1 MANTTGK
8 KFGGRTKGTP
18 NKCTSKTKEL
28 LSDLIMGQTDRIQE
42 ALDEVFECNKKEYL
56 NVMIRLIPY
65 VMPKATEV
73 ESEEAENGRK
83 LYELVWR
90 FCLNHFYLAS
100 NSCST
105 NDLVQSLPHATLP
118 FWVVHPP
125 FLLH

>member
-1 MANTTGK
+1 MANTTGQ

-65 VMPKATEV
+65 VIPKATEAPMN
-73 ESEEAENGRK
+73 EPAERK
-83 LYELVWR
+83 PLSW
-90 FCLNHFYLAS
+90 FS
-100 NSCST
+100 GG
-105 NDLVQSLPHATLP
+105 SLS
-118 FWVVHPP
+118 
-125 FLLH
+125 